1 MFEEKTFV
9 TIIGILKVVGIEEDF
24 IETDPFG
31 KGTSGAITEYTE
43 NGFQE
48 LDADGLPKDFDG
60 LQAGDFYRLNGKYD
74 VVSSNEVFTKIKVGS
89 FVVSIPNNK
98 VTGGKDNDKIP

>member
-1 MFEEKTFV
+1 MFEVGSFV
-9 TIIGILKVVGIEEDF
+9 TCIGAFKVLEVTGDF
-24 IETDPFG
+24 IECDPFE
-31 KGTSGAITEYTE
+31 KGEVKQTQIYQKD
-43 NGFQE
+43 GFQE

-60 LQAGDFYRLNGKYD
+60 LQAGDFYRLNGKYE

-98 VTGGKDNDKIP
+98 VTGG